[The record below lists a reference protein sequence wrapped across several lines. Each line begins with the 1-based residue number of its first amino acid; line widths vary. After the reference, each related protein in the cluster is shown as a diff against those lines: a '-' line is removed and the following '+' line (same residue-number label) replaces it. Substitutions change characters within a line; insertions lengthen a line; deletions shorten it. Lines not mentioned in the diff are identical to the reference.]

1 MKTIRLKTLRIFRY
15 AALAL
20 LVLASLSILSVLCL
34 RWINPP
40 FSALML
46 EQHISAKLAGQHYR
60 SQRTWLAWHK
70 LPDNLKMAVIAAED
84 QRFAHHYGFDIA
96 AIRAAFMHNQNAST
110 IRGAS
115 TLSQQVAKNTFLW
128 SSRSWLRKALEAWF
142 TVWIELFWSKERI
155 LEVYLNS
162 AEWGPGIFGAEAAA
176 QYHFQVSA
184 SYLSNQQAYLLA
196 AVLPSPRTR
205 KPRQPSA
212 ATIQRA
218 QWIRK
223 QVQQLGAGHYLKQLE
238 PTESTGRNTISKTY

>member
-1 MKTIRLKTLRIFRY
+1 MNNIRLTLLKTFRY
-15 AALAL
+15 TALTL
-20 LVLASLSILSVLCL
+20 LVLTVLSILAVLSV

-46 EQHISAKLAGQHYR
+46 EQQIRATLTGQPYR
-60 SQRTWLAWHK
+60 SQRTWLAWNK

-84 QRFAHHYGFDIA
+84 QQFAHHHGFDIA
-96 AIRAAFMHNQNAST
+96 AIRAAFAHNRSTNT

-142 TVWIELFWSKERI
+142 TVWVELLWSKERI

-176 QYHFQVSA
+176 QYHFQISA
-184 SYLSNQQAYLLA
+184 AYLSNQQAYLLA
-196 AVLPSPRTR
+196 AVLPSPLTR
-205 KPRQPSA
+205 NPSQPSA
-212 ATIQRA
+212 ATAQRA
-218 QWIRK
+218 QWISK
-223 QVQQLGAGHYLKQLE
+223 QVQQLGAGYYLKQLE
-238 PTESTGRNTISKTY
+238 GTDTF